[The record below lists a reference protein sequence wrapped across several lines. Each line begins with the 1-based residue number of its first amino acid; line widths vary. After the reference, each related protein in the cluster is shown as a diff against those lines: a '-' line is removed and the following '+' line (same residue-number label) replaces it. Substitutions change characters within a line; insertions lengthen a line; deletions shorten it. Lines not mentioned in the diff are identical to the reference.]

1 MFETSINEI
10 CHTKDNNKATRI
22 KTNKIQTLIIDF
34 KVFTI
39 YKYKNTPNLHNFYYS
54 FCKVFKPNS
63 CMKENKNIYLKA
75 KLEEPYL
82 LNN

>member
-1 MFETSINEI
+1 M
-10 CHTKDNNKATRI
+10 
-22 KTNKIQTLIIDF
+22 
-34 KVFTI
+34 
-39 YKYKNTPNLHNFYYS
+39 YKYKNTPESHNFSYS